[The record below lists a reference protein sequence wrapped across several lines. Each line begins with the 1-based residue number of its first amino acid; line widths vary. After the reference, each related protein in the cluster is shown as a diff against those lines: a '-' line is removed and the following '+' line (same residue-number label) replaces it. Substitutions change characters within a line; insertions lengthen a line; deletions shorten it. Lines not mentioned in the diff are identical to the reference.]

1 VVVAVLL
8 LVEEAV
14 IDAARRRKSHAV
26 FDLIVLD
33 RMAMLLLL
41 FVSVRKRGCGSALQR
56 LRVWIVSNRI
66 LFSSRLVN

>member
-1 VVVAVLL
+1 VVVAVVV

-41 FVSVRKRGCGSALQR
+41 FVSVR
-56 LRVWIVSNRI
+56 
-66 LFSSRLVN
+66 